1 MRRSK
6 RIALL
11 AIDFAIWI
19 LSFLV
24 SAFLRYSNTWDPA
37 PWAATLVIGSV
48 AAVLFVALCG
58 ALRMYSGR
66 HRPGSLDEA
75 FLVALCGAGIGVL
88 TTVVL
93 ALPTDSRALGLSVPL
108 AASAMAVLGCL
119 SVRAAYRMNRERS
132 KRGEGGIRAVIV
144 GAGEAGTR
152 LARDLQLEPDRP
164 YDPVAFVD
172 DDLRKRHFRI
182 GSTKV
187 LGTVA
192 DLERIIETEGIE
204 RVLIAAP
211 SAGSDL
217 VRRVG
222 AIASNRGVKAKA
234 LPTLSELASDDVGFR
249 DLRDLELADF
259 LGRRQVQTD
268 LSTVSHYL
276 TGRRVLVTGA
286 GGSIGSELCRQ
297 IQAFGPASLMMLD
310 RDESALHALQLSLDG
325 RGQLNTRDLILAD
338 IRDADCLAEL
348 FQERRPEVVFHAAAL
363 KHLSMLQ
370 MYPDEAMKTNVRG
383 TQNVLEASASSGV
396 DVFINI
402 STDKAANPSSVLG
415 ESKRIAE
422 RVTAG
427 FRDQGRYVS
436 VRFGNVLGSRG
447 SVLTAFAEQI
457 QAGGPITVT
466 DPDVTRFFMTIGEAV
481 QLVLQAGAI
490 GTSGDVLI
498 LDMGEPVR
506 IMDVARQL
514 MEIADK
520 RVEIVITG
528 LRPGEKLHE
537 VLQGHGEALAPTG
550 HPSIS
555 RCPVPPLQDG
565 ELAGFTFDSP
575 SALRVVRDESTGP
588 DRPGTIGLSS
598 IRGQR
603 AR

>member
-11 AIDFAIWI
+11 AIDFVIWI

-24 SAFLRYSNTWDPA
+24 SAFLRYSSTPDPT
-37 PWAATLVIGSV
+37 PWVATLVIGSV
-48 AAVLFVALCG
+48 AAAVFVALCG

-75 FLVALCGAGIGVL
+75 FLVALCGAIVGVL
-88 TTVVL
+88 TTLVL

-172 DDLRKRHFRI
+172 DDTRKRHYRV

-192 DLERIIETEGIE
+192 DLDQVIQTEGIE

-211 SAGSDL
+211 SAGADL

-222 AIASNRGVKAKA
+222 AIASDRGVKAKA

-297 IQAFGPASLMMLD
+297 IHAFGPASLMMLD

-338 IRDADCLAEL
+338 IRDAECLAQL
-348 FQERRPEVVFHAAAL
+348 FRERQPEVVFHAAAL

-383 TQNVLEASASSGV
+383 TQNVLDAAAASGV
-396 DVFINI
+396 EVFINI
-402 STDKAANPSSVLG
+402 STDKAADPSSVLG

-422 RVTAG
+422 RLTAG

-490 GTSGDVLI
+490 GNSGDVLI
-498 LDMGEPVR
+498 LDMGDPVR

-514 MEIADK
+514 MEIAGK

-537 VLQGHGEALAPTG
+537 VLQGEGEELRPTG
-550 HPSIS
+550 HPAIA
-555 RCPVPPLQDG
+555 CTGVTPLDADRLTG
-565 ELAGFTFDSP
+565 ITLGDRRYAED
-575 SALRVVRDESTGP
+575 STGADTVAP
-588 DRPGTIGLSS
+588 VTRLRRSGPAG
-598 IRGQR
+598 
-603 AR
+603 